1 MGNGMSSDSNDK
13 ELELTPGV
21 VTTSNINISS
31 SNSQRE
37 VTHDEAFEFSERY
50 HKGWEK
56 IEEYW
61 NNIIGAGVAA
71 IVIGAFMGLGGLATD
86 GIFGSLTIV
95 GIIIVLI
102 GFSAIGYAYE
112 KLKFIKTGKEY
123 MLKTNIRIRSK

>member
-1 MGNGMSSDSNDK
+1 MEDK

-61 NNIIGAGVAA
+61 NNMIGAGVVGL
-71 IVIGAFMGLGGLATD
+71 VIGAFMGLGGLAAD
-86 GIFGSLTIV
+86 GIFDSLTIV
-95 GIIIVLI
+95 GIITVLI
-102 GFSAIGYAYE
+102 GFGAIGYAYE

>member
-1 MGNGMSSDSNDK
+1 MEDK

-21 VTTSNINISS
+21 VTTSNINISN
-31 SNSQRE
+31 SNSEQE

-56 IEEYW
+56 IEEHW
-61 NNIIGAGVAA
+61 NNIIGAGVAG
-71 IVIGAFMGLGGLATD
+71 IVIGAFVGLRGLAAD
-86 GIFGSLTIV
+86 GIFDSLTIL
-95 GIIIVLI
+95 GIIIFLI
-102 GFSAIGYAYE
+102 GFCAIAYAYE